1 MFYLNTVIRRHS
13 PIAVD
18 IRGCVA
24 GLIRK
29 LYNTEQAE
37 HSALARSVS
46 GNILSIVESARSGE
60 EKGKEK
66 QQNPVSHYLNEIR

>member
-1 MFYLNTVIRRHS
+1 MFYLHAVIRRHS

-29 LYNTEQAE
+29 LYDAEQAK

-46 GNILSIVESARSGE
+46 GNILSIVESSRCGE
-60 EKGKEK
+60 EKGEEK
-66 QQNPVSHYLNEIR
+66 QQTPVSHHLTEII

>member
-29 LYNTEQAE
+29 LYDAEQAE

-60 EKGKEK
+60 EKGEEK
-66 QQNPVSHYLNEIR
+66 QQTHVSHHLTEII